1 MSVFTS
7 TANIGGSV
15 IAAYDRVANFALRAG
30 AVFDQQARF
39 KAGSLT
45 NPGSSEKFL
54 FYDDLA
60 PATTALTETSD
71 VDAVGLSDSIVTVT
85 PLEYG
90 NAVKVTI
97 KLRKQSLSLG
107 FDADVANI
115 VAYNMVDSVENIA
128 RIALDASGTQ
138 VLPTGVN
145 ITDITAANT
154 LIMSRVREQIAA
166 LRSASVAPLS
176 GNDYAVTIHPDVAFD
191 LMEETVGNSWT
202 DLKHT
207 TADKLMSGELGRFA
221 GAVFLESPRA
231 NVSVGGGSGAIDN
244 YTTYVT
250 GQDALGK
257 AETIAPHVVPG
268 PITDTLMRFMP
279 LGWYGLFGY
288 GEIRSASTRRL
299 ITTSSLG
306 PAAS

>member
-1 MSVFTS
+1 MTVLTS
-7 TANIGGSV
+7 TANIGSSV
-15 IAAYDRVANFALRAG
+15 IAAYDRVAHFALRAG

-54 FYDDLA
+54 FYDDLSPVTA
-60 PATTALTETSD
+60 ALTETSD
-71 VDAVGLSDSIVTVT
+71 VDAVGLSDSLVTIT
-85 PLEYG
+85 PAEHG
-90 NAVKVTI
+90 NAVKVTL
-97 KLRKQSLSLG
+97 KLRTQSLSLG

-115 VAYNMVDSVENIA
+115 VAYNMVDSVETIA
-128 RIALDASGTQ
+128 REALDASGTAVVVDGGNATDLTAADTLTMSFIRRQ
-138 VLPTGVN
+138 VQTLRGQSVLPLN
-145 ITDITAANT
+145 
-154 LIMSRVREQIAA
+154 
-166 LRSASVAPLS
+166 

-207 TADKLMSGELGRFA
+207 SAGALMSGELGRFA

-231 NVSVGGGSGAIDN
+231 KVEADGGSGSVDN
-244 YTTYVT
+244 YSTYVT

-257 AETIAPHVVPG
+257 SEQIAVHIVPG

-279 LGWYGLFGY
+279 LGWYGIFGY
-288 GEIRSASTRRL
+288 GEIRSAATRR
-299 ITTSSLG
+299 IISASSIG
-306 PAAS
+306 SNT

>member
-1 MSVFTS
+1 MSVFTT

-15 IAAYDRVANFALRAG
+15 IAAYDRVAHFALRAG

-54 FYDDLA
+54 FYDDLS
-60 PATTALTETSD
+60 PTTAVLTETSD

-85 PLEYG
+85 PNEHG

-115 VAYNMVDSVENIA
+115 VAYNMVDSVETIA
-128 RIALDASGTQ
+128 REALDASGTQ
-138 VLPTGVN
+138 VVVDGGN
-145 ITDITAANT
+145 ATDLTAADT
-154 LIMSRVREQIAA
+154 LTMSKIRQQVQT
-166 LRSASVAPLS
+166 LRKNSVLPLS

-231 NVSVGGGSGAIDN
+231 KVEGDGGSGTVDI
-244 YTTYVT
+244 YTTYIL

-257 AETIAPHVVPG
+257 AETIAPHIVPG

-288 GEIRSASTRRL
+288 GQIRSAATRRL
-299 ITTSSLG
+299 VSASSIG
-306 PAAS
+306 TN